1 MENVLPETYHLPKD
15 YSKESLYKLNQNLRK
30 FKQAMKISDLV
41 ADKVQDEKADC
52 VKNVKNLINNYKNV
66 I

>member
-1 MENVLPETYHLPKD
+1 
-15 YSKESLYKLNQNLRK
+15 
-30 FKQAMKISDLV
+30 MKISDLV

-66 I
+66 IEGQDTLINRIVLKSK